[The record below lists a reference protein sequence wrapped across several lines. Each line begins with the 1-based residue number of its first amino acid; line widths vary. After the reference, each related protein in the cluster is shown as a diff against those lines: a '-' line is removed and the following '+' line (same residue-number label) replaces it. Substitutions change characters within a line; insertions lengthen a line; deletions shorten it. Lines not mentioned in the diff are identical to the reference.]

1 MKSRPRLVYHFLNV
15 VNGIVIAKRLD
26 FLPFAT
32 LEILYQIGVDI
43 DKDLRAQKAIVGVE
57 TVLAN
62 VGVDFL
68 Q

>member
-1 MKSRPRLVYHFLNV
+1 MKRRPRLVYHFLNI
-15 VNGIVIAKRLD
+15 VNGIVIAKRFD

-32 LEILYQIGVDI
+32 LKIFDQIGVDI
-43 DKDLRAQKAIVGVE
+43 GKDLRAQEAIIGVE